1 VTRRELL
8 HRTRLLSNARV
19 ASKGKIPDDPAK
31 WWQQIEAVAAEL
43 NLPITWEEWHS
54 VSRKRDDDELPL

>member
-8 HRTRLLSNARV
+8 HRARLLSNARV
-19 ASKGKIPDDPAK
+19 ARNGNMPDDPAK

-43 NLPITWEEWHS
+43 DLPITWDEWHS
-54 VSRKRDDDELPL
+54 VSRKRDDEELLL

>member
-19 ASKGKIPDDPAK
+19 AANGKIPDDGAK
-31 WWQQIEAVAAEL
+31 WWQQIEALAAEL

-54 VSRKRDDDELPL
+54 VSRKRDDDGELL